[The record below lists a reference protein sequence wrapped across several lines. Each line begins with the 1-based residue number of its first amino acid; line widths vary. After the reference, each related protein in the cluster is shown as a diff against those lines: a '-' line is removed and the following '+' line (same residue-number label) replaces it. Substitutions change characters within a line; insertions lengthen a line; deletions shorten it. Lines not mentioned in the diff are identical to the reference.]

1 MAIWKPNKYL
11 HEKNIY
17 KQARNYLQIENE
29 YFPIYTAYL
38 NIYSYQSLLMTRMVL
53 VPVTPAT
60 VPALFPAPLLAVRLP
75 DLLTITYSWK
85 HNTGVNEML
94 R

>member
-11 HEKNIY
+11 YYKNIY

-38 NIYSYQSLLMTRMVL
+38 NIYSYHNLLMTRMVL

-85 HNTGVNEML
+85 HNI
-94 R
+94 